1 MARRDRSFR
10 VEAGLSL
17 VRALGAVAAPP
28 TIDAAEEIISFT
40 MGAAIA
46 VPAPSTTNYTPG
58 IGDEMK
64 FIITQDAT
72 AGRALTWNAIYRGM
86 PATGG
91 AATAGQI
98 LACKCIWTGAK
109 WTFLGGDATFA

>member
-1 MARRDRSFR
+1 MSKRDRAVRNEF
-10 VEAGLSL
+10 GLPLGKDLGTL
-17 VRALGAVAAPP
+17 VAPP
-28 TIDAAEEIISFT
+28 TVDAGEDIIRFT

-46 VPAPSTTNYTPG
+46 VPAPSTANYTPQV
-58 IGDEMK
+58 GDELK

-72 AGRALTWNAIYRGM
+72 AARALTWNAIYRGC

-98 LACKCIWTGAK
+98 LALKVMWTGAK
-109 WTFLGGDATFA
+109 WTFIGGDATFA